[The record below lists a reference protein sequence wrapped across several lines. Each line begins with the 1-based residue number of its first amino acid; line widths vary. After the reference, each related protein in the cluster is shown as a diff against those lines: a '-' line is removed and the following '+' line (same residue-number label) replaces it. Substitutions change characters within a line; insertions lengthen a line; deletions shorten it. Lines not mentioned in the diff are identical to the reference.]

1 MPTIVNGNG
10 FMATGVGRVHTLLD
24 ISARLLERLAVL
36 VAHDDDGEPPPTKG
50 GCCDLADLSQ

>member
-1 MPTIVNGNG
+1 
-10 FMATGVGRVHTLLD
+10 MATGVGRVHTLLD